1 MFLFLSVVFRCY
13 YVVRTCPLRCCWL
26 LFSISRSIFVYC
38 SSNSSLIHCTFCA
51 LLCVVFLRPRVE
63 RPRLLQ
69 PLSIYLLSTRIFHR
83 RSLPDVRAAMRTT
96 LFPSRSLAPQP
107 TRRAFSAA
115 TLPKKRA
122 VWRLHMLRGPL
133 SANPCLAASASA
145 FSRGVLHRLYSV

>member
-69 PLSIYLLSTRIFHR
+69 PLSIYLINLPASSTGVLFRTSGSGPRCALLF
-83 RSLPDVRAAMRTT
+83 SLPVHLLRSRLEELSQPPHTSEEACCVAA
-96 LFPSRSLAPQP
+96 SYAP
-107 TRRAFSAA
+107 
-115 TLPKKRA
+115 RA
-122 VWRLHMLRGPL
+122 VAQL
-133 SANPCLAASASA
+133 SANPCLSASASA
-145 FSRGVLHRLYSV
+145 FSS